1 MLGHTVCQ
9 TNLLIFILKFDGE
22 GGWDFHLLN
31 NKKMMSLNEEKQT
44 LESQLAGVS
53 KLEERLKEVNALLG
67 TLEEIKHYTIPLFM
81 E

>member
-1 MLGHTVCQ
+1 M
-9 TNLLIFILKFDGE
+9 KFDGE

-67 TLEEIKHYTIPLFM
+67 MYLFSTYCHYIHINLASCGTLGGNKH
-81 E
+81 

>member
-1 MLGHTVCQ
+1 M
-9 TNLLIFILKFDGE
+9 KFDGE

-67 TLEEIKHYTIPLFM
+67 MYLFSTYCHCIHINLASCGTLGEINSDRN
-81 E
+81 